1 MLTAAPKHDSQT
13 HTNLQNERISISD
26 YSKISWLAMYWISF
40 ECKFQLVASSQ
51 GFEYILQD
59 EEFDPV
65 DENEKT
71 NYNLD
76 LTFIYDDFQNRNGQ
90 MP

>member
-1 MLTAAPKHDSQT
+1 
-13 HTNLQNERISISD
+13 
-26 YSKISWLAMYWISF
+26 
-40 ECKFQLVASSQ
+40 VASSQ

-71 NYNLD
+71 NYKLD

-90 MP
+90 MPWIFTWLNKKTTKNG